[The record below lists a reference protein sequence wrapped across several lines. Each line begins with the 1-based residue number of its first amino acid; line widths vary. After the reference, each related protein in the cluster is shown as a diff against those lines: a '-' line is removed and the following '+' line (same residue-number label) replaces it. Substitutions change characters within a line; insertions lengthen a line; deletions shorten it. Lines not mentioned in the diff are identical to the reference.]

1 MNEVDTKDTGLS
13 YETAEFAMAKK
24 DIWVNADGHRYIG
37 YKTGFIYPIH
47 AVSENRR
54 IETDKSMFYLPINT
68 YAKYLDDFEDKFVL
82 AKSGSDYIEPY
93 STIRVLRAELYSI
106 ESKHCDELKPI
117 FKRHAEEKSEI
128 KDKIEKLEQ
137 SV

>member
-1 MNEVDTKDTGLS
+1 MNEVDTKDTELS
-13 YETAEFAMAKK
+13 YETAKFAMAKK

-37 YKTGFIYPIH
+37 YKTGVIYPIRT
-47 AVSENRR
+47 VSEDRR

-68 YAKYLDDFEDKFVL
+68 YSKYLDDFEDKFVL
-82 AKSGSDYIEPY
+82 ARLNSEYIEPY
-93 STIRVLRAELYSI
+93 STIRALRAELDSI

-117 FKRHAEEKSEI
+117 FKRHAEEKSEL
-128 KDKIEKLEQ
+128 KDKIEKLKK